1 MAISKITTD
10 FLKSVKAK
18 SKDAKAWFRDILKK
32 TRSAIP
38 GAYGR
43 KELMGDRNVGTV
55 LKPEIGK
62 MYLFQYDAKYKDIL
76 PFWDRFPL
84 VFPFDV
90 AKDTN
95 GKINGFYG
103 INLHYLPP
111 NQRINLMT
119 ALIEAQGT
127 IGGNLDDDYE
137 LQGLSYT
144 IIKGFKPAQKC
155 IKRYINTTAHR
166 KSPFYGIGGADW
178 AYAAGLPLQKF
189 VGPQPW

>member
-1 MAISKITTD
+1 MYQDFYENMQKYYIYWFLWSNYHIDRGVFQSKIYSIHPQTMNG
-10 FLKSVKAK
+10 S
-18 SKDAKAWFRDILKK
+18 
-32 TRSAIP
+32 
-38 GAYGR
+38 
-43 KELMGDRNVGTV
+43 
-55 LKPEIGK
+55 
-62 MYLFQYDAKYKDIL
+62 MYFFQYNAKHDTEYPIL
-76 PFWDRFPL
+76 PYWDRFPL
-84 VFPFDV
+84 IFPF
-90 AKDTN
+90 APAN
-95 GKINGFYG
+95 GGFYG